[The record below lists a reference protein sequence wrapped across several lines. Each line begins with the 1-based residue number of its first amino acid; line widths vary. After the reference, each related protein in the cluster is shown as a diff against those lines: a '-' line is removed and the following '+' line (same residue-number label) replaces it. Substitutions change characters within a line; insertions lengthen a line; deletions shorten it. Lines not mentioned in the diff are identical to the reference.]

1 MAMEHNRTD
10 CAYRRKKERK
20 KERKTEADASSL
32 PRRWRPEEG
41 EGGWLPEMGEG
52 VGGWIWIEAG
62 RGAARRRVAVDR
74 APKIGEEICEL
85 VGGVRWWQAEQ
96 TRSTDGLRA
105 GP

>member
-1 MAMEHNRTD
+1 MRRRCRAGGV
-10 CAYRRKKERK
+10 RRKAR
-20 KERKTEADASSL
+20 AAGC
-32 PRRWRPEEG
+32 RRW
-41 EGGWLPEMGEG
+41 EGGGWVDLDRGE
-52 VGGWIWIEAG
+52 AR